1 MPVIK
6 RIVYLFLFTFLSLS
20 LHAEETTDTGSKEKQ
35 YYIVE
40 IILFEHLNEE
50 GKNDEFWSR
59 PEVFN
64 TDSMNHIDISPSDK
78 QLTDDSPALAE
89 YNINHRSFR
98 PLTNGIAELSK
109 ENYKLSDSAGHLR
122 YSKNYKLLAHFG
134 WTQRALSKNRSLP
147 IRLTTNQFASNLT
160 PKGELKLYV
169 SRYLHL
175 QVDLNA
181 AQCTITEQTPD
192 PDNSINSTE
201 CVKQNYLFKQNR
213 KMRSRELH
221 YLDNPIFGLLVY
233 ITPFKA

>member
-6 RIVYLFLFTFLSLS
+6 LTFYFSLLALLNMP
-20 LHAEETTDTGSKEKQ
+20 LHAANSAQKQ

-40 IILFEHLNEE
+40 IVLFEQLNKE
-50 GKNDEFWSR
+50 GQNDEFWSKAS
-59 PEVFN
+59 VLN
-64 TDSMNHIDISPSDK
+64 IDSNNHIDISPPDN

-89 YNINHRSFR
+89 YDMNRRSFR
-98 PLTNGIAELSK
+98 PLTNGISELSK
-109 ENYKLSDSAGHLR
+109 KNYKLSDSAGHLR

-134 WTQRALSKNRSLP
+134 WTQRSLSKNRSLP
-147 IRLTTNQFASNLT
+147 IRLTANQFASDLI
-160 PKGELKLYV
+160 PAGELKLYV

-175 QVDLNA
+175 QVDLIA
-181 AQCTITEQTPD
+181 SKCTTEKIASD
-192 PDNSINSTE
+192 SNISSNE

-221 YLDNPIFGLLVY
+221 YLDNPVFGMLVY